1 MATGRVTV
9 ETLFFSEACAQWH
22 LPALGH
28 GILFTLT
35 GESRVLLPARA
46 HTSSDKDQENKEQEE
61 RTAVTEALSAFV
73 QECSLDVCGDAPW
86 AAVPAGATTLAKLSV
101 LPLPVR
107 ACFAGLTLDALDASK
122 ASTSSSATARFT
134 LRLVVGRPTQTPFAF
149 KHQTARRYLAA
160 LCADPVG
167 RQPFAIDVRRRMR
180 SAAPSQNPSGE
191 QEKDAER
198 RPMRNATVCSV
209 VTDAAQLLSALDA
222 GGAAPFTT
230 PEAQAAARTA
240 AGRAALVR
248 RPPRS
253 RTADALAVL
262 RWLCCPILFAA
273 ACTTLAVVSTRGVPS
288 AIPVPPPF
296 QQQEVQ
302 VQQVEGVSALQVTTR
317 AQAWALGAAENALA
331 ACDTDA
337 CASAALARAAEALGV
352 APGGVQRADL
362 AALRAALPATEDSL
376 LTTEEGRL
384 VRVAVLTAGVA
395 GLLLLV
401 LHNAAVQRC
410 VGRAVKA
417 LWRAARPAVRWAH
430 DRAVLEAAAYAA
442 ALDLVAAGA
451 RHGARRGGALVA
463 ALGVAAAVPCFLYS
477 TVLHGCAPAVLRCV
491 SHRAALRAVLAAW
504 LAACAL
510 PAALAAR
517 APLLA
522 LAAFVSAVIALIYT
536 LRALSVPL
544 PFSSLIPRHPPPPSV
559 SRHCP

>member
-35 GESRVLLPARA
+35 GESRVLLPTRA
-46 HTSSDKDQENKEQEE
+46 HTSSDKDKDQDQEDKEQEE
-61 RTAVTEALSAFV
+61 RAAVTEALSAFV

-134 LRLVVGRPTQTPFAF
+134 LRLVVGCPTQTPFAF

-167 RQPFAIDVRRRMR
+167 RQPFAIDVRHRMR

-240 AGRAALVR
+240 AGRAHRPSDSLGRHSLLAAGIR
-248 RPPRS
+248 RS
-253 RTADALAVL
+253 DALQKSHL
-262 RWLCCPILFAA
+262 
-273 ACTTLAVVSTRGVPS
+273 VSC
-288 AIPVPPPF
+288 
-296 QQQEVQ
+296 Q
-302 VQQVEGVSALQVTTR
+302 L
-317 AQAWALGAAENALA
+317 L
-331 ACDTDA
+331 
-337 CASAALARAAEALGV
+337 
-352 APGGVQRADL
+352 
-362 AALRAALPATEDSL
+362 LP
-376 LTTEEGRL
+376 RFWC
-384 VRVAVLTAGVA
+384 VRGVA
-395 GLLLLV
+395 GRVLL
-401 LHNAAVQRC
+401 
-410 VGRAVKA
+410 
-417 LWRAARPAVRWAH
+417 
-430 DRAVLEAAAYAA
+430 
-442 ALDLVAAGA
+442 AGQ
-451 RHGARRGGALVA
+451 
-463 ALGVAAAVPCFLYS
+463 ALG
-477 TVLHGCAPAVLRCV
+477 
-491 SHRAALRAVLAAW
+491 
-504 LAACAL
+504 
-510 PAALAAR
+510 
-517 APLLA
+517 
-522 LAAFVSAVIALIYT
+522 
-536 LRALSVPL
+536 
-544 PFSSLIPRHPPPPSV
+544 PRDL
-559 SRHCP
+559 